1 MPSPFPIPLNAIR
14 AIEIVARRGALAPAA
29 DELGVTPGAVSQ
41 HLRRAEE
48 RLGIELFERT
58 PQGLRPTP
66 ALRQMLP
73 QLTAGFTAL
82 QDALA
87 GLKPANQ
94 NTLIITMG
102 SVFAS
107 RWMIWRIGKF
117 SALHPEIET
126 RLVVTGRILDLS
138 HGDVDCA
145 IRYGRGTWPD
155 ADAVMVGGTTYR
167 PVLSP
172 VLAPQVKTPADLAK
186 LPIIRDTTTML
197 SWDEWWKTAGLPETP
212 QTHGPTFDDPGLAF
226 DAAISEQGVLMAVD
240 EMSADAVSDGR
251 LVRPFDILVEGDPL
265 GYWFITPRGR
275 REQRKVKLFREW
287 VLAEFADSA
296 GGYVEQLARRK
307 TP

>member
-1 MPSPFPIPLNAIR
+1 
-14 AIEIVARRGALAPAA
+14 
-29 DELGVTPGAVSQ
+29 
-41 HLRRAEE
+41 
-48 RLGIELFERT
+48 
-58 PQGLRPTP
+58 
-66 ALRQMLP
+66 
-73 QLTAGFTAL
+73 
-82 QDALA
+82 
-87 GLKPANQ
+87 
-94 NTLIITMG
+94 
-102 SVFAS
+102 
-107 RWMIWRIGKF
+107 
-117 SALHPEIET
+117 
-126 RLVVTGRILDLS
+126 
-138 HGDVDCA
+138 
-145 IRYGRGTWPD
+145 
-155 ADAVMVGGTTYR
+155 
-167 PVLSP
+167 
-172 VLAPQVKTPADLAK
+172 VKTPADLAK